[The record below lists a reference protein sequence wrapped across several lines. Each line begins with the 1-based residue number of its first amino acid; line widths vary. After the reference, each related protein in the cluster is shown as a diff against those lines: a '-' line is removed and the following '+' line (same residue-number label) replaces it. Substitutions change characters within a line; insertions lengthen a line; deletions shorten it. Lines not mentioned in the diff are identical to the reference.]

1 MVQKVHGC
9 CVRLLIKLREDSVSM
24 RRLLCLS
31 CLVFLAFLVVAS
43 LGSTASAA
51 TYYVATNGDDSN
63 PGTEALP
70 WATITKAASTLVAG
84 DTVYVKEGT
93 YSEIVSPVNSGTEG
107 NYITYAAYPGHTV
120 INDLNGVSTN
130 FWDAGFV
137 TTGKSYI
144 KVSGFQI
151 KNCTG
156 GFGLLAQENSHHI
169 IFENNYTYNTYNSGI
184 GAWYSNDIII
194 DNNEVELACN
204 DGYQECISS
213 DNSYNVEI
221 TNNHIHHSG
230 PGSKGGEG
238 IDVKYGSHDVL
249 VKGNYVHDIN
259 RLGIYTDSW
268 RAHTYNI
275 TIDSNV
281 VHDCIHYGF
290 AIAAEKGVLLS
301 EVTLINN
308 ISYHNKHAGF
318 AVGDWDGGQAHP
330 MENISCINNTF
341 YNNGWTVEEGGQDWG
356 CGIDIMEPK
365 GLKNLVIRNN
375 IISDNLS
382 ATIVDSNGT
391 SEVHVDHNLIDGYA
405 GHPEEN
411 IGTDYVMGDPLFVD
425 PENNDLHIQSGSPA
439 IDMGSSVNAPDHDMD
454 GDARPDNDLWDM
466 GADEYLG
473 GPQAPTA
480 DFEGSPL
487 SGDAPLT
494 VNFTDLSTQS
504 PTSWSWTFG
513 DGGSSSA
520 QDPSHQYTDG
530 GDFTVS
536 LEACNAQGCDTET
549 KPDYV
554 SVTGPQA
561 PVADFSGNPLSGDVP
576 LTVYFS
582 DLSSESP
589 TSWSWTFGDGGSSS
603 AQNPSHD
610 YTSGG
615 DYTVSLE
622 ACNAVGCDTETK
634 PDYVSATEPG
644 APVADFSGSPL
655 SGYAPLD
662 VDFTDLST
670 ENPTSWSWTFGDGGT
685 SGAQNPSHQ
694 YTAVNTY
701 TVSLEAC
708 NATGCD
714 TETKVDYIDV
724 QDQPSQ
730 SCHVGSIELSEAKPP
745 KYRAEALITIHDQDC
760 AALAGV
766 TVSVEWYHDGELNK
780 VDSDVTDENGQ
791 VTFIDWQDI
800 AGVTHECCV
809 TDLSKTGYP
818 YASGDNHETCDS
830 IVLP

>member
-1 MVQKVHGC
+1 MI
-9 CVRLLIKLREDSVSM
+9 RLSART
-24 RRLLCLS
+24 CLS
-31 CLVFLAFLVVAS
+31 FLALALVLAI
-43 LGSTASAA
+43 AAAAQAA
-51 TYYVATNGDDSN
+51 TYYVATNGDDNN
-63 PGTEALP
+63 PGTEAQP
-70 WATITKAASTLVAG
+70 WATITKAANTLVAG

-93 YSEIVSPVNSGTEG
+93 YAEIVRPVNSGTEG
-107 NYITYAAYPGHTV
+107 NYITYMAYPGHTV
-120 INDLNGVSTN
+120 INDLDGIRTN

-137 TTGKSYI
+137 TTAKSYI

-151 KNCTG
+151 KNSTG

-169 IFENNYTYNTYNSGI
+169 IFENNYTYNSYNSGI
-184 GAWYSNDIII
+184 GAWDSNDIII

-204 DGYQECISS
+204 DGYQECISA

-221 TNNHIHHSG
+221 TNNHVHHSG
-230 PGSKGGEG
+230 PGSHGGEG

-268 RAHTYNI
+268 RRYTYNI

-281 VHDCIHYGF
+281 VHDCIHYGY
-290 AIAAEKGVLLS
+290 AIAAEKGFLLQYI
-301 EVTLINN
+301 TLINN
-308 ISYHNKHAGF
+308 IGYHNKHAGF
-318 AVGDWDGGQAHP
+318 AIGDWDGGKAHP
-330 MENISCINNTF
+330 MYDIYCINNTF
-341 YNNGWTVEEGGQDWG
+341 YNNGWTAAEGGDDWG

-365 GLKNLVIRNN
+365 GLQNVVIRNN
-375 IISDNLS
+375 IVSDNLS
-382 ATIVDSNGT
+382 ATIIDSNKT
-391 SEVHVDHNLIDGYA
+391 AEIHVDHNLIDGYA
-405 GHPEEN
+405 GHPDEN

-454 GDARPDNDLWDM
+454 GDSRPDNGLWDM

-473 GPQAPTA
+473 GPQAP
-480 DFEGSPL
+480 
-487 SGDAPLT
+487 
-494 VNFTDLSTQS
+494 
-504 PTSWSWTFG
+504 
-513 DGGSSSA
+513 
-520 QDPSHQYTDG
+520 
-530 GDFTVS
+530 
-536 LEACNAQGCDTET
+536 
-549 KPDYV
+549 
-554 SVTGPQA
+554 
-561 PVADFSGNPLSGDVP
+561 VADFSGNPLNGDVP

-582 DLSSESP
+582 DLSTGNP
-589 TSWSWTFGDGGSSS
+589 TSWDWTFGDGGSSS
-603 AQNPSHD
+603 AQSPSHE
-610 YTSGG
+610 YTVADS
-615 DYTVSLE
+615 YTVSLE

-644 APVADFSGSPL
+644 APVADFEGSPL